1 MTLYDAKRIIGM
13 KITDEEIINMMNSW
27 PFDVVA
33 DADNNPLFSVPL
45 KDGEKHFKP
54 IEVSSE
60 VLRVVR

>member
-1 MTLYDAKRIIGM
+1 
-13 KITDEEIINMMNSW
+13 MNSW

-54 IEVSSE
+54 IEVSAE

>member
-13 KITDEEIINMMNSW
+13 KITDQEIINMMNSW

-33 DADNNPLFSVPL
+33 DADNNPLYEVPL
-45 KDGEKHFKP
+45 KDGKKYFKP